1 MHWSLTRQGRVTIV
15 GDFMAV
21 CVGRERELAFIT
33 SRLEATGAHG
43 MSLVVLS
50 GPAGIGKSAIAGE
63 LRERT
68 RLGGFA
74 VLEGFCAK
82 HSAFAPWSA
91 ITAQALAFLRA
102 RGEQEQLAPGD
113 LDALAPLVSGRP
125 PREREEDDEGGLR
138 FAEALSRLLA
148 AVGRVRPVL
157 VLLRSFAQIDES
169 SRALLRTLLDSAGP
183 VGEPTPGAPSALIVV
198 AARSDEPL
206 ELAEHPR
213 VSVVSIEGLDA
224 EGTRK
229 LVNEDAFIQRIHSA
243 TGGSPDA
250 ILAILDRPA
259 TARSAEATSR
269 VQQLSDVQRAIVCTL
284 YAAGRPLP
292 VHVLAAATSVD
303 ATVTA
308 RVVPSLVDARVIWRD
323 LDGHVGDVVLGLILH
338 DDGVAAWN
346 SIDPEARAKLEQ
358 RLGEALVEWGKVP
371 AEEWLGHLL
380 RGRAAQSAV
389 HKVAEVCQTLLRR
402 HAPATALKLAMDACE
417 FADGET
423 LARLAPIA
431 AQAARGCGGHAEAR
445 ALVERARAA
454 NVNPDSD
461 SSLAR
466 IAAELALA
474 VGDLD
479 ACEAALTAARKDPQL
494 AEDALAAV
502 EAVGAEYAY
511 QRGNLD
517 EAERA
522 ARSAIEHSR
531 EEATVHNQARNTL
544 TKVFLWRG
552 SLDDAWD
559 WCKEHIVR
567 ARARGAT
574 TEVLR
579 GVINLGVIAVR
590 RGDLEDAGR
599 HFESARA
606 IAARGGTMMMRGV
619 LKENEAVLAHLR
631 GRFGDALSLY
641 QEALG
646 ILIRVGHRQFLARV
660 ANNLGELYV
669 QVGETTRARRMC
681 DYAAQVGRNLAR
693 GLVAEG
699 LLLRGQIELAE
710 GQHDAARS
718 ALTEALAMF
727 AASGEIGR
735 AAEAHL
741 LLARAALADGDV
753 VRARHELEMVHDEE
767 ERTGIRLAA
776 ERAQVK
782 TDCARAEGQDAVP
795 LARESLALAERA
807 GDVDLELRAHVQCGL
822 AWLER
827 GELDQAR
834 RHAEQA
840 AIRRSDL
847 LSRVNDT
854 LRMTY
859 DGVLAKTG
867 LARLESR
874 LEMVAAEAKALRSP
888 VLDRSPAVA
897 TERGGLIGD
906 GPAMNALKR
915 LVARVAPA
923 DTTVLLRGETGTGKE
938 RVAEAIHRGSR
949 RRAGP
954 LIKVNCAAIAEGV
967 LLSELFGHEKGAYTG
982 AVGRRKGR
990 FEAADGGTIFLD
1002 EIGDI
1007 SPAMQASL
1015 LRVLQEH
1022 TFERVGGNIPI
1033 RVDVRVIAATNKN
1046 LEEAMKHGSFR
1057 DDLYYRLANIT
1068 VKLPPL
1074 RERLEDVPSLAMHF
1088 LELAAQRD
1096 GIAPKKLSAPAMRRL
1111 CEYSWPGNIRELANV
1126 MSNALVLSE
1135 GDEIAMEDLE
1145 ISVHEG
1151 SRGSLVPP
1159 PPGLGSLGMHSN
1171 GGDRSEVDAVYD
1183 RIRGGGVPL
1192 FEMRKEIEKG
1202 CIARAL
1208 GEAGGNITRAANLL
1222 GMKRPRLSQL
1232 VREYGLAKPGDPE
1245 DNSES

>member
-1 MHWSLTRQGRVTIV
+1 
-15 GDFMAV
+15 MAV

-43 MSLVVLS
+43 MSLVAVS
-50 GPAGIGKSAIAGE
+50 GPAGIGKSAIVGE
-63 LRERT
+63 LRERA

-113 LDALAPLVSGRP
+113 LEALAPLVSGRP
-125 PREREEDDEGGLR
+125 PREREDDDEGGLR
-138 FAEALSRLLA
+138 FAEALSRLIA

-169 SRALLRTLLDSAGP
+169 SRGLLRTLLDSAGP

-198 AARSDEPL
+198 ANRADEAL
-206 ELAEHPR
+206 DLVEHPR
-213 VSVVSIEGLDA
+213 VSVVSIEGLDL

-229 LVNEDAFIQRIHSA
+229 LLNEDIFIQKIHSA
-243 TGGSPDA
+243 TGGSPNE
-250 ILAILDRPA
+250 LLGILDRPPS
-259 TARSAEATSR
+259 ARTTEAISR
-269 VQQLSDVQRAIVCTL
+269 IQQLGDVQRSIVCAL
-284 YAAGRPLP
+284 HAAARPLP
-292 VHVLAAATSVD
+292 VHVLAAATGND
-303 ATVTA
+303 PTVTA
-308 RVVPSLVDARVIWRD
+308 RAVPALVDVRVVWRD
-323 LDGHVGDVVLGLILH
+323 LDGQLGDVVLGLVLH
-338 DDGVAAWN
+338 DDGAAAWQTLDEE
-346 SIDPEARAKLEQ
+346 SQAKLEQ
-358 RLGEALVEWGKVP
+358 RLGDALLDWGKVAP
-371 AEEWLGHLL
+371 EESLAHLL
-380 RGRAAQSAV
+380 RGRTPQASIGRV
-389 HKVAEVCQTLLRR
+389 VDVCQTLLRR
-402 HAPATALKLAMDACE
+402 HAPATALRIAVQAGEYADA
-417 FADGET
+417 ET
-423 LARLAPIA
+423 LSKLAPIA
-431 AQAARGCGGHAEAR
+431 AQAARGCGGFAEAR
-445 ALVERARAA
+445 ALVDRARAQNA
-454 NVNPDSD
+454 ATSSD
-461 SSLAR
+461 ATLAR
-466 IAAELALA
+466 ISAELALA

-479 ACEAALTAARKDPQL
+479 ACEAALVAARRGSEL
-494 AEDALAAV
+494 ADDARAAI

-517 EAERA
+517 EAERS
-522 ARSAIEHSR
+522 AREAIQLSR
-531 EEATVHNQARNTL
+531 EEAMVNTQARNTL

-552 SLDDAWD
+552 SLDQAWD
-559 WCKEHIVR
+559 WCSEHIVR

-579 GVINLGVIAVR
+579 GIINLGVIAVR
-590 RGDLEDAGR
+590 RGDLEDAAR

-681 DYAAQVGRNLAR
+681 EYAAQVGRNLAR

-710 GQHDAARS
+710 GQHDAARG

-727 AASGEIGR
+727 AASGELGR

-741 LLARAALADGDV
+741 LLARAALADGDT
-753 VRARHELEMVHDEE
+753 VRARHELEAVSDDE
-767 ERTGIRLAA
+767 ERTGLRVAA

-782 TDCARAEGQDAVP
+782 TSCARAEGLDAVA
-795 LARESLALAERA
+795 LSRLSLELAERA

-827 GELDQAR
+827 GEPENAR
-834 RHAEQA
+834 KNAEQA
-840 AIRRSDL
+840 AIRRADL

-854 LRMTY
+854 LRISY
-859 DGVLAKTG
+859 DAVLAKTG

-874 LEMVAAEAKALRSP
+874 LEIVAAEAKSYRTVA
-888 VLDRSPAVA
+888 LDRVTPTTA
-897 TERGGLIGD
+897 ERGGLIGE
-906 GPAMNALKR
+906 GAAMSALKR

-923 DTTVLLRGETGTGKE
+923 DTSVLLRGETGTGKE

-1007 SPAMQASL
+1007 SASMQASL

-1022 TFERVGGNIPI
+1022 TFERVGGNAPI

-1046 LEEAMKHGSFR
+1046 LEEAMKSGHFR

-1068 VKLPPL
+1068 VRLPPL
-1074 RERLEDVPSLAMHF
+1074 RERLEDVPSLALHF
-1088 LELAAQRD
+1088 LELTSQRD
-1096 GIAPKKLSAPAMRRL
+1096 GVASKKLSATAMRRL

-1126 MSNALVLSE
+1126 MSNALVLSD
-1135 GDEIAMEDLE
+1135 GDEITVEDLE
-1145 ISVHEG
+1145 ISVSDG
-1151 SRGSLVPP
+1151 ARGSLIPP
-1159 PPGLGSLGMHSN
+1159 PPALGSLGSH
-1171 GGDRSEVDAVYD
+1171 GGAGGFERDRSEVDVVYD

-1208 GEAGGNITRAANLL
+1208 GESGGNITRAANLL

-1245 DNSES
+1245 ETSES

>member
-1 MHWSLTRQGRVTIV
+1 
-15 GDFMAV
+15 MAV

-50 GPAGIGKSAIAGE
+50 GPAGIGKSAILAE

-68 RLGGFA
+68 RLGGFS
-74 VLEGFCAK
+74 VLEGYCAR
-82 HSAFAPWSA
+82 HAAFGPWSA
-91 ITAQALAFLRA
+91 ITTQALAFLRA

-113 LDALAPLVSGRP
+113 LDALAPLVSGRAP
-125 PREREEDDEGGLR
+125 KDRDDDDEGGLR
-138 FAEALSRLLA
+138 FAEAVSRLLA

-157 VLLRSFAQIDES
+157 VLLRSFTQIDES
-169 SRALLRTLLDSAGP
+169 SRSLLRTLLDSAGP

-198 AARSDEPL
+198 TSRSEDAL

-213 VSVVSIEGLDA
+213 VSMVSIDGLDL

-229 LVNEDAFIQRIHSA
+229 LINEDAFVQRIHSA

-250 ILAILDRPA
+250 ILSTLDRPG
-259 TARSAEATSR
+259 TTRTAEAHSR
-269 VQQLSDVQRAIVCTL
+269 VQQLGDVQRAIVCAL

-292 VHVLAAATSVD
+292 VHVLAAACASD
-303 ATVTA
+303 PTVTA
-308 RVVPSLVDARVIWRD
+308 RAVPALVDARVVWRD
-323 LDGHVGDVVLGLILH
+323 LDAHVGDVVLGLSLN
-338 DDGVAAWN
+338 DDGHAAWHAL
-346 SIDPEARAKLEQ
+346 DDEARSKVEQ
-358 RLGEALVEWGKVP
+358 RLGEALHEWGKVSP
-371 AEEWLGHLL
+371 EESLGHML
-380 RGRAAQSAV
+380 RGKSAAQAV
-389 HKVAEVCQTLLRR
+389 HRVVEVCQTLLRR
-402 HAPATALKLAMDACE
+402 HAPASALRLAVDASE
-417 FADGET
+417 FADGHT
-423 LARLAPIA
+423 LAMLAPIV
-431 AQAARGCGGHAEAR
+431 AQAARGCGGYAEAR
-445 ALVERARAA
+445 ALVARARASEQPHDRA
-454 NVNPDSD
+454 TDAM
-461 SSLAR
+461 LAK

-479 ACEAALTAARKDPQL
+479 ACEAALTAARANDSL
-494 AEDALAAV
+494 HEDAKSAI
-502 EAVGAEYAY
+502 EAVAAEYAY

-531 EEATVHNQARNTL
+531 EEAAVNTQARNTL

-552 SLDDAWD
+552 SLDQAWD

-579 GVINLGVIAVR
+579 GIINLGVIAVR
-590 RGDLEDAGR
+590 RGDLDDAAR

-631 GRFGDALSLY
+631 GRFGDALALY

-727 AASGEIGR
+727 AASGELAR

-741 LLARAALADGDV
+741 LLARAALADGDIA
-753 VRARHELEMVHDEE
+753 RARSELELISDDEE
-767 ERTGIRLAA
+767 QAGLRVAA
-776 ERAQVK
+776 ERAQVVA
-782 TDCARAEGQDAVP
+782 DCARAEGLDAVS
-795 LARESLALAERA
+795 LARVSLELAERS
-807 GDVDLELRAHVQCGL
+807 GDVDLALRAHVQCGL
-822 AWLER
+822 AWFER
-827 GELDQAR
+827 GELEPAR

-840 AIRRSDL
+840 AVRRADL
-847 LSRVNDT
+847 LSRVNDS

-859 DGVLAKTG
+859 DAVLAKTG
-867 LARLESR
+867 LTKLESR
-874 LEMVAAEAKALRSP
+874 LDVVAAEVKALRAPMVERGGS
-888 VLDRSPAVA
+888 LSAA
-897 TERGGLIGD
+897 ERGGLIGD

-949 RRAGP
+949 RRSGP

-1007 SPAMQASL
+1007 SASMQASL

-1046 LEEAMKHGSFR
+1046 LEEAMKTGSFR

-1068 VKLPPL
+1068 VRLPPL

-1088 LELAAQRD
+1088 LELGAHRD
-1096 GIAPKKLSAPAMRRL
+1096 GIAPKKLSAAAMRRL

-1126 MSNALVLSE
+1126 MSNALVMSE
-1135 GDEIAMEDLE
+1135 GDEIAVEDLDL
-1145 ISVHEG
+1145 SVQEG
-1151 SRGSLVPP
+1151 GRGSILPP
-1159 PPGLGSLGMHSN
+1159 PPSLGSHGPLGLER
-1171 GGDRSEVDAVYD
+1171 DRSEVDAVYE

-1245 DNSES
+1245 DNSDP